1 LTVARVEG
9 KGVLTLVATAPT
21 APGTRVVVA
30 GRDGTAY
37 VADGK
42 QGQVIALKPA
52 P

>member
-1 LTVARVEG
+1 VT
-9 KGVLTLVATAPT
+9 TTTPT

-42 QGQVIALKPA
+42 QGRVLALSLPR
-52 P
+52 